1 MSAIVLSGG
10 RILSIG
16 GAAFGIGQ
24 STPPPP
30 TPSGTLYKTNFG
42 HYMMTGG
49 YEFGTG
55 LTSGANYYY
64 GTELQLWSTLGTNN
78 VAGYAFMIPWW
89 VLEDCTQTVN
99 QNNPATLGQ
108 AGTQYAGFQYITQ
121 IMNAVQQASPG
132 MSCIMYTKFA
142 VLSSF
147 SQSNIT
153 GTNWATSAKVP
164 AYVTT
169 CGGTLTMPTSYGSGT
184 TMTGAVAPIYS
195 GSSYYG
201 FGFAA
206 YSGNTSPASNE
217 YFQVLQPDVHNPV
230 VNQYIIQGLQALL
243 QLPITLSYGPYAG
256 ETFTLDQHPQ
266 MTLIALN
273 DEYSLNMGSSA
284 NFSTGITLNPRLTT
298 GGAPSPT
305 IANFNAGY
313 RGMCAAWSA
322 ASEHTN
328 LAVNISF
335 GYTGSNADS
344 TSTVPGYVNHNINTA
359 GISNLPGIVMSSSD
373 GTINQWGLNGWQY
386 PEASWAWQGFI
397 GIGNADGPST
407 GPLPTPTYPN
417 LTGTMPTLWQVEAG
431 DYNLNSGG
439 SPQGPLGA
447 SVAACEQGIIP
458 GANYVQ
464 ANWICWALPDGV
476 QFGTN
481 AWTGAL
487 NGSNSQFT
495 NYWNGSGVYSVL
507 QSSAGLNSPSQL
519 LVTNSMVAPQNFAA
533 VTTTTTAI
541 LTWTPQ
547 TTNTGTG
554 LAYHIYR
561 NGSLID
567 TTANTSVST
576 YTDTG
581 LSANTSYTYTINVY
595 NSNGAGPQ
603 STFTATTAVFSYTN
617 FTSSNIGGGA
627 GQIFLSAN
635 AALSG
640 SAIALTP
647 DNSNHTAGA
656 AWYVTQQNIQAF
668 TTKFTFRIIPSNSTP
683 QVACA
688 MTFAVQN
695 SNATTNGNS
704 YGPPYFVASADA
716 NVGGYG
722 SYNPSIGANQQPV
735 GNCMVVKFDTSG
747 SAQVNYPAGIFPN
760 STGVY
765 LDGGPYANMI
775 HSEDLNPNGINLN
788 LGNITTAIVVYDGSF
803 LTMVLLDTV
812 TLAQARYVWPL
823 ANLPAVMGTLGVPG
837 NSSNI
842 AWVGFTGGCPP
853 NSDYAQ
859 EVLTWAYWTTS
870 GSRLSTPVLSPTA
883 GTYSSAQT
891 VSISGP
897 PGASIY
903 YTTNGILPTSASTPY
918 TTPFT
923 VNVNTIVN
931 AVAIQN
937 GYTDS
942 YVATADY
949 TVGSSTPVINY
960 PSGFAANDGMILC
973 GRATL
978 SGSAIQ
984 LTDTGVVGS
993 SLLGE
998 VGCAWYATP
1007 VSITSFTSSFQLQF
1021 TSATANGMTF
1031 CLQNRAQYS
1040 PLFVAANGGSYV
1052 SGGPFAMGNYGAALG
1067 YGYLS
1072 GNGGGS
1078 PPPGGILSSAA
1089 VSFNLTNNGLGFY
1102 SGGVVPSGSDVTI
1115 TGVTLTGGNPL
1126 NVVVS
1131 YSGTT
1136 LAVSIT
1142 DTVTTANF
1150 SHNFTSVN
1158 LSTLVGGS
1166 TAFAG
1171 FTAGT
1176 ENGSEQAN
1184 QFVNNW
1190 TMN

>member
-24 STPPPP
+24 NTPPPPVP

-89 VLEDCTQTVN
+89 VLEDCTKTVN

-322 ASEHTN
+322 ASQHTY
-328 LAVNISF
+328 LAPNISF

-344 TSTVPGYVNHNINTA
+344 PSTVPGYVNHNISTA

-373 GTINQWGLNGWQY
+373 GTINQWGLNGWQF
-386 PEASWAWQGFI
+386 PEASWGWQGFI
-397 GIGNADGPST
+397 GIGNANGPSI

-439 SPQGPLGA
+439 SPQPPLGA

-458 GANYVQ
+458 GAMYVQ

-487 NGSNSQFT
+487 NGSNTQFT

-519 LVTNSMVAPQNFAA
+519 LATNSMVAPQNLVAIA
-533 VTTTTTAI
+533 TSTTTATA
-541 LTWTPQ
+541 TWTPQ

-554 LAYHIYR
+554 LGYYLYLYSATGTLLNTFTIASNATSSYNI
-561 NGSLID
+561 
-567 TTANTSVST
+567 TTNLAAGTNYLLAIATQ
-576 YTDTG
+576 
-581 LSANTSYTYTINVY
+581 

-603 STFTATTAVFSYTN
+603 SAQYQLIMPMFYFPSFS
-617 FTSSNIGGGA
+617 SGNIGTGA
-627 GQIFLSAN
+627 GQIAFINSQSSAPI
-635 AALSG
+635 LG
-640 SAIALTP
+640 SSIALV
-647 DNSNHTAGA
+647 NSSEGHATGA
-656 AWYVTQQNIQAF
+656 AWYVSQQNITSF
-668 TTKFTFRIIPSNSTP
+668 TTDFTFSISNASGNG
-683 QVACA
+683 
-688 MTFAVQN
+688 MTFCVQN
-695 SNATTNGNS
+695 SNSSTQDNGY
-704 YGPPYFVASADA
+704 YGIGAAADA
-716 NVGGYG
+716 NAMGYG
-722 SYNPSIGANQQPV
+722 QETGNPLGTAIYNSIAVSFSPQTQWAA
-735 GNCMVVKFDTSG
+735 SG
-747 SAQVNYPAGIFPN
+747 TWSLTALYVE
-760 STGVY
+760 
-765 LDGGPYANMI
+765 GGPYAPMAPQQ
-775 HSEDLNPNGINLN
+775 DLLPYGINV
-788 LGNITTAIVVYDGSF
+788 GSGHTFAVHIVYDGTI
-803 LTMVLLDTV
+803 LTTVIVDTN
-812 TLAQARYVWPL
+812 TGAQARFQWALNIPVC
-823 ANLPAVMGTLGVPG
+823 MSGTGKPPVG
-837 NSSNI
+837 SGSSNV
-842 AWVGFTGGCPP
+842 AWIGFTGSNPP
-853 NSDYAQ
+853 SGTSNTLISSWDYSVGYATR
-859 EVLTWAYWTTS
+859 LATPTFSSAS
-870 GSRLSTPVLSPTA
+870 GE
-883 GTYSSAQT
+883 YSSGQQ
-891 VSISGP
+891 VSISAPAG
-897 PGASIY
+897 SSVY
-903 YTTNGILPTSASTPY
+903 YTTNGLLPTSASALY
-918 TTPFT
+918 TGPITLT
-923 VNVNTIVN
+923 ANEAIQ
-931 AVAIQN
+931 AVAIQS

-942 YVATADY
+942 YVASALYQIGT
-949 TVGSSTPVINY
+949 TNVISY
-960 PSGFAANDGMILC
+960 PSGFAANDGIVVC
-973 GRATL
+973 GQSAL
-978 SGSAIQ
+978 SGSKVQITTASGAQ
-984 LTDTGVVGS
+984 SGAAWFGS
-993 SLLGE
+993 
-998 VGCAWYATP
+998 P
-1007 VSITSFTSSFQLQF
+1007 VNISGNWSTTFQMQWG
-1021 TSATANGMTF
+1021 SGA
-1031 CLQNRAQYS
+1031 
-1040 PLFVAANGGSYV
+1040 AANGIGFCIQNASNAGESYAANSV
-1052 SGGPFAMGNYGAALG
+1052 ISGGPNSVLLFNNTGVGSPSSVLLFFDLYNTPNSVTLYTGIAGIP
-1067 YGYLS
+1067 S
-1072 GNGGGS
+1072 GGS
-1078 PPPGGILSSAA
+1078 PVATG
-1089 VSFNLTNNGLGFY
+1089 LTF
-1102 SGGVVPSGSDVTI
+1102 SGGTYNVTVSYNAS
-1115 TGVTLTGGNPL
+1115 TTTLSISMQSALGGTTFNHSWTINIPTTVGASTALMGFAGYTGG
-1126 NVVVS
+1126 
-1131 YSGTT
+1131 
-1136 LAVSIT
+1136 
-1142 DTVTTANF
+1142 
-1150 SHNFTSVN
+1150 
-1158 LSTLVGGS
+1158 LS
-1166 TAFAG
+1166 
-1171 FTAGT
+1171 
-1176 ENGSEQAN
+1176 AN
-1184 QFVNNW
+1184 QYINSWV
-1190 TMN
+1190 MNQ